1 MREHETSSSRPKHS
15 FQSPFPS
22 QALRSQAFRTTIL
35 DSGHI
40 SPITDPRG
48 GSVASTIARLVLA
61 VLPARG
67 CDVVLLAVGPEVE

>member
-1 MREHETSSSRPKHS
+1 MREHETSSLRPKHS
-15 FQSPFPS
+15 FQSPFP
-22 QALRSQAFRTTIL
+22 SQAFRTTIL